1 MKHIK
6 SFDTSLIK
14 ESMTLELPEG
24 YVLDLFNPNNK
35 KDAMEH
41 FKSANIEDWFGLSF
55 EEWLET
61 LKETGVIQ
69 YPNNSGEFFRGTIEW
84 PEKGFSYIYE
94 IHPA

>member
-35 KDAMEH
+35 KDRKRNEQ
-41 FKSANIEDWFGLSF
+41 
-55 EEWLET
+55 T
-61 LKETGVIQ
+61 
-69 YPNNSGEFFRGTIEW
+69 
-84 PEKGFSYIYE
+84 
-94 IHPA
+94 